1 MAPDDSAA
9 GASAGSA
16 PTPLGQRAL
25 RGTAVTLAGQMVRF
39 VVQFGSVILLARLL
53 TPDDFGVVA
62 MVTSVVGIAEII
74 RDFGLSSAAIQ
85 PKTLSQA
92 ERSNLWWINTGIGAL
107 CTFFIVA
114 LAPLLSLV
122 YHDDRVVGIAL
133 VWFAPDNDLLGAAL
147 LVSYVVSAGLPEI
160 VAAVA
165 TFVAHRVVYAG
176 PSDTE
181 MP

>member
-1 MAPDDSAA
+1 M
-9 GASAGSA
+9 
-16 PTPLGQRAL
+16 
-25 RGTAVTLAGQMVRF
+25 TLAGQMVRF

-85 PKTLSQA
+85 AKTLSQA

-133 VWFAPDNDLLGAAL
+133 VLSGLVIVSGANTQP
-147 LVSYVVSAGLPEI
+147 VSYTHLDVYKRQAGGPRPLSAAPSPWPTHGLSW
-160 VAAVA
+160 
-165 TFVAHRVVYAG
+165 RRNAG
-176 PSDTE
+176 RSSRLAIPGVR
-181 MP
+181 PRW